1 MFLISNQDIT
11 LILLAICTLPIVGLS
26 LYAIIKTFKNKNK
39 ANKTRD
45 EKLLSEEKDLEQRK
59 IFFDAYGGEENVN
72 SVSLEMNR
80 ITVSVKDIEKV
91 DGERLK
97 ELGATGVLLVG
108 DLVKASFSDRAK
120 YVHKL
125 MEK

>member
-11 LILLAICTLPIVGLS
+11 LILLAVCILPIVGLS
-26 LYAIIKTFKNKNK
+26 LYAIIKTFKNKNQ
-39 ANKTRD
+39 ANKTRN

-59 IFFDAYGGEENVN
+59 IFFDAYGGEENIN

-91 DGERLK
+91 NEDIVNL
-97 ELGATGVLLVG
+97 ELMLNGKINENEFVEI
-108 DLVKASFSDRAK
+108 VK
-120 YVHKL
+120 
-125 MEK
+125 

>member
-11 LILLAICTLPIVGLS
+11 LILLAICILPIVGLG
-26 LYAIIKTFKNKNK
+26 LYAIIKTFKNKNQ
-39 ANKTRD
+39 ANKTRN

-59 IFFDAYGGEENVN
+59 IFFDAYGGEENIN